1 MKEML
6 AEKFKM
12 KDLGELK
19 HFLGIDFNQSDG
31 CVKMTQEK
39 YTNKILQRFN
49 MQDCRTRETPCEQ
62 KLEYTENAVKVKD
75 VRMYRE
81 AVGSLIYLIICTRPD
96 LSFVVSRLSQ
106 YFAEPTEEQWVTV
119 KHVLRYLKCTAEKGL
134 SFKRNDCEKLGI
146 QAYNDAD
153 WAADT
158 SDRRSTT
165 GYCVS
170 LSQNSSLVSWKTRK
184 QPIVA
189 LSTCEAEYMAL
200 ASTIQ
205 ECLYLEQLLGGI
217 DNYKYTQTVVHEDNQ
232 GTIALAKN
240 PVNRRRW
247 KHIDIKYHFIRSIV
261 NEGRVT
267 LMYCSTHNMIA
278 DVMTKP
284 VNKLKLDRFAGALF
298 GD

>member
-1 MKEML
+1 ML

-12 KDLGELK
+12 KDLGKLK
-19 HFLGIDFNQSDG
+19 HFLGIDFSQSDG
-31 CVKMTQEK
+31 CVKMSQER

-62 KLEYTENAVKVKD
+62 KLEYTDDAVKMED

-81 AVGSLIYLIICTRPD
+81 AVGSLIYLTTCTRPD

-119 KHVLRYLKCTAEKGL
+119 KHVLRNFKGPPEKGL
-134 SFKRNDCEKLGI
+134 SFRRNDSEKLGI
-146 QAYNDAD
+146 QAYSDAD

-184 QPIVA
+184 QPTVV
-189 LSTCEAEYMAL
+189 LVVFGL
-200 ASTIQ
+200 RPGQ
-205 ECLYLEQLLGGI
+205 ECVCVCVFVCVG
-217 DNYKYTQTVVHEDNQ
+217 
-232 GTIALAKN
+232 
-240 PVNRRRW
+240 
-247 KHIDIKYHFIRSIV
+247 F
-261 NEGRVT
+261 
-267 LMYCSTHNMIA
+267 LMFPAASSNIQPQCFCWQANT
-278 DVMTKP
+278 
-284 VNKLKLDRFAGALF
+284 AGKSSC
-298 GD
+298 